1 VLLKNLQKRAF
12 LAHQTDA
19 LHHAVV
25 DFSEVKMITLQKLTP
40 LDDAK
45 LEELGFT
52 WHTDE
57 DGSKYVSDEL
67 VEISQA
73 EAEDYYEAANTIY
86 DMYVEAAEYVI
97 ENELFFDLG
106 IPFNLIDTI
115 KKSWENDVHWH
126 IYGRFDLAGG
136 VDGQPIKLI
145 EFNADTPTGLFETAL
160 LQWALLKH
168 NGMDEEKQFNNVYE
182 AISNNFK
189 RLITLFDELDEFDAR
204 YDGWKILFSSI
215 SSNDEEES
223 TTKLLEQMANDAGFV
238 TAFEY
243 LENTHFDE
251 NGIYDAD
258 ENSYE
263 YWFKLYPWEDIA
275 TDEPELATTLGNIMS
290 AQKAIILNPAYTLLF
305 QSKGMMKILSDLFPE
320 SPYLLRT
327 TFEPQEG
334 IKQVEKTVFGREGAN
349 TAIVDAN
356 GSLVEKTD
364 GPYDN
369 YKKIYQEYVEFPRDV
384 HGNKYQ
390 AGVFFA
396 YEACGMS
403 FRKGGEIMDN
413 MSKFVGHVI
422 V

>member
-1 VLLKNLQKRAF
+1 ML
-12 LAHQTDA
+12 
-19 LHHAVV
+19 
-25 DFSEVKMITLQKLTP
+25 TLQKLNP
-40 LDDAK
+40 LDDGK

-52 WHTDE
+52 WHTDS

-67 VEISQA
+67 VEISSA
-73 EAEDYYEAANTIY
+73 EAEAYYRAGNEIY

-97 ENELFFDLG
+97 ENDLFFDLG
-106 IPFNLIDTI
+106 IPFNLIDSI
-115 KKSWENDVHWH
+115 KKSWETDVHWH
-126 IYGRFDLAGG
+126 VYGRFDLAGG
-136 VDGQPIKLI
+136 IDGQDIKLI

-168 NGMDEEKQFNNVYE
+168 NNMNEEKQFNNVYE
-182 AISNNFK
+182 AISENFK
-189 RLITLFDELDEFDAR
+189 RLITLFDETSEFDSR

-215 SSNDEEES
+215 AENDEEEA
-223 TTKLLEQMANDAGFV
+223 TTRLLQQMATDAGFN
-238 TAFEY
+238 TSFEY

-251 NGIYDAD
+251 NGIYDAH
-258 ENSYE
+258 ENEYE

-275 TDEPELATTLGNIMS
+275 HDEPELATTLTNIMQN
-290 AQKAIILNPAYTLLF
+290 QKAIILNPAYTLLF
-305 QSKGMMKILSDLFPE
+305 QSKGIMKILCDLFPD

-327 TFEPQEG
+327 AYEPLEG
-334 IKQVEKTVFGREGAN
+334 VKQVEKAVFGREGAN
-349 TAIVDAN
+349 TKIINADGNVA
-356 GSLVEKTD
+356 EQTD

-369 YKKIYQEYVEFPRDV
+369 YKKVYQEYVEFPKDV
-384 HGNKYQ
+384 KGNKYQ

-403 FRKGGEIMDN
+403 FRKGSEIMDN